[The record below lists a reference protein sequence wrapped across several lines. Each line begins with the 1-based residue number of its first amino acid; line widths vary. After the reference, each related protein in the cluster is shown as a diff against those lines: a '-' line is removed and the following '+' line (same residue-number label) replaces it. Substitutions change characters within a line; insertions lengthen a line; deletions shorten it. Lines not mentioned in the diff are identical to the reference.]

1 MPAKM
6 NIPVS
11 FYFQKAASL
20 KERTRLKRFI
30 KNMVSRNSVSI
41 KDIKVVFCDDHYLL
55 NINKIHLKH
64 NYFTDII
71 TFDYSR
77 KKQLEAEIYI
87 SVDRVKENALELGV
101 SFRSE
106 LHRVIFHGILHLL
119 GYKDKNPRDKSQMRS
134 MEDVWI
140 KAYGF

>member
-1 MPAKM
+1 MSSRMK
-6 NIPVS
+6 IPVS
-11 FYFQKAASL
+11 FYFQKKASL
-20 KERTRLKRFI
+20 KERIRLKLFI
-30 KNMVSRNSVSI
+30 KKMISHNGGSI
-41 KDIKVVFCDDHYLL
+41 KDIRVVFCDDHYLL

-77 KKQLEAEIYI
+77 KKQLEAELYI
-87 SVDRVKENALELGV
+87 SVDRVKENASDLGA
-101 SFRSE
+101 SFRCE
-106 LHRVIFHGILHLL
+106 LHRVVFHGILHLL

-134 MEDVWI
+134 MEDSWL